1 MAALREAYEDQF
13 CEMTQV
19 EDEEV
24 SVLLPYKLSLIND
37 TQLCEIRAYTA
48 NELFRVQSRTDQ
60 LYKEFDKIRE
70 MKQALKNTVLS
81 DLREQ
86 PYE

>member
-1 MAALREAYEDQF
+1 MLQ
-13 CEMTQV
+13 
-19 EDEEV
+19 
-24 SVLLPYKLSLIND
+24 PYKLSLVND

-70 MKQALKNTVLS
+70 MKQALKHTA
-81 DLREQ
+81 
-86 PYE
+86 

>member
-1 MAALREAYEDQF
+1 
-13 CEMTQV
+13 
-19 EDEEV
+19 
-24 SVLLPYKLSLIND
+24 
-37 TQLCEIRAYTA
+37 
-48 NELFRVQSRTDQ
+48 VQSRTDQ